1 MRVTRIIRDYVEK
14 KVRENYPKAPA
25 EIKWQEEQDK
35 MNKAIEEADALIN
48 AYARSIAEDFNKK
61 YGFSEDYKL
70 KTYEGYRVVHSTGEY
85 DCELY
90 QQMSKARTERGR
102 AISNTIEDILV
113 SLELGGTRAE
123 LEERLAN
130 IGK

>member
-1 MRVTRIIRDYVEK
+1 MRVTKIIREYVEK
-14 KVRENYPKAPA
+14 KVRENYPKSPA

-35 MNKAIEEADALIN
+35 MSKAVEEADALVS
-48 AYARSIAEDFNKK
+48 AYARSVAEEFNKK
-61 YGFSEDYKL
+61 YGFSEEYKL
-70 KTYEGYRVVHSTGEY
+70 KAYEHYTVVNSTREY
-85 DCELY
+85 DCDLY
-90 QQMSKARTERGR
+90 QQASKARSERSQ
-102 AISNTIEDILV
+102 AINHTIEDILV

>member
-1 MRVTRIIRDYVEK
+1 MRVTKIIREYVEK
-14 KVRENYPKAPA
+14 KVRENYPKSPA

-35 MNKAIEEADALIN
+35 MEKAIEEADALIN
-48 AYARSIAEDFNKK
+48 AYARSITEDFNKK

-70 KTYEGYRVVHSTGEY
+70 KAYEGYRVVHSTREY
-85 DCELY
+85 DCDLY
-90 QQMSKARTERGR
+90 QQMSKARSERGQ
-102 AISNTIEDILV
+102 AISNTIEDILI